1 MYPNAFRKLGMCLVL
16 NHIKWI
22 QIKHLK
28 IPHIQHAEPKS
39 KAQVLEEAWFKCL
52 QARQKLGIMI
62 PKRPRP
68 ATPSKKAKG
77 EVKRKKKHLQC
88 GGKKPFSQALTQRK
102 STEHHALLT
111 ADNCRA
117 RLPALCK
124 NEKKLKMLHGCMVL
138 FYQAKKTTSITKQH
152 PITAL
157 ALPWNVSPA
166 ALLQIS

>member
-77 EVKRKKKHLQC
+77 EVKRKKTTIQDWMKEAFK
-88 GGKKPFSQALTQRK
+88 GKPYNSGDKQECCPVQKSLKPTQSPNHYHVWWLTLEFPFVDGNSHGFTLIHINDRNMQRK
-102 STEHHALLT
+102 LYHGWLT
-111 ADNCRA
+111 PRWI
-117 RLPALCK
+117 P
-124 NEKKLKMLHGCMVL
+124 
-138 FYQAKKTTSITKQH
+138 F
-152 PITAL
+152 
-157 ALPWNVSPA
+157 
-166 ALLQIS
+166 

>member
-88 GGKKPFSQALTQRK
+88 GGKKTLQPGTNPK
-102 STEHHALLT
+102 KI
-111 ADNCRA
+111 NRA
-117 RLPALCK
+117 SRSVNGRQL
-124 NEKKLKMLHGCMVL
+124 
-138 FYQAKKTTSITKQH
+138 
-152 PITAL
+152 
-157 ALPWNVSPA
+157 
-166 ALLQIS
+166 